1 MYLCTSI
8 RHIGYS
14 TKRLSIE
21 KVNSTTSQFD
31 LQSKFLALAGR
42 GEGGGGVLVS
52 LCFLYLLSPRTRLFA
67 MPRHAA
73 SRTGSEVDALRV
85 QTVAAALDP
94 FLDDA
99 DLP

>member
-1 MYLCTSI
+1 MPSSTQSADEMLWC
-8 RHIGYS
+8 RVAHNPHI
-14 TKRLSIE
+14 
-21 KVNSTTSQFD
+21 
-31 LQSKFLALAGR
+31 QSKFLALAGR

>member
-1 MYLCTSI
+1 MMLGKC
-8 RHIGYS
+8 G
-14 TKRLSIE
+14 L
-21 KVNSTTSQFD
+21 